1 MRPADVQLINLRSW
15 RSAAMGYSVYVFLV
29 RDQLIDTGFPGAR
42 RTVARLVEERRPR
55 GVIVTHHH
63 EDHAGNVH
71 LLAERGVPVV
81 MASAT
86 ENALR
91 AGEAHIGLYRRACW
105 GTPSTLRMAVQPYEP
120 IGMELVHT
128 PGHSPDHHVVWDAE
142 RETLFAG
149 DLFLGVKVRVARPME
164 DPRALA
170 RSARRAAALRPRHVF
185 DSHRGLLP
193 NGAEALRAKA
203 NWLEETIGA
212 IDDRIARGWSDRV
225 ISRAVLGREDLVAMV
240 SRGDLSRLNFVRAVR
255 ATGSSRGG
263 STR

>member
-1 MRPADVQLINLRSW
+1 MRSPDVQLINLRSW

-42 RTVARLVEERRPR
+42 AAVARLVEERRPR

-63 EDHAGNVH
+63 EDHAGNVD
-71 LLAERGVPVV
+71 LLAARGIPVA
-81 MASAT
+81 MARST
-86 ENALR
+86 EDALR
-91 AGEAHIGLYRRACW
+91 AGEARIGWYRRACW
-105 GTPSTLRMAVQPYEP
+105 GTPSTLRVPVQPHEP
-120 IGMELVHT
+120 GGMELVHT

-142 RETLFAG
+142 RQTLFAG

-170 RSARRAAALRPRHVF
+170 ESARRAAALRPVHVF

-193 NGAEALRAKA
+193 NGADALRAKA
-203 NWLEETIGA
+203 NWLEATIGA
-212 IDDRIARGWSDRV
+212 IDDRIARGWTDRMIV
-225 ISRAVLGREDLVAMV
+225 RAVLGPEDLVAIV

-255 ATGSSRGG
+255 ATGSSRVG
-263 STR
+263 SAR